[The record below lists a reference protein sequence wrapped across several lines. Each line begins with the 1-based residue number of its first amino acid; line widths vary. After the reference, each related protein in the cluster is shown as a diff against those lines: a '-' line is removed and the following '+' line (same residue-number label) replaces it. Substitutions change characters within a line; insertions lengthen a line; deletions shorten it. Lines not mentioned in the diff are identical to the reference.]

1 MIDKLEWN
9 KESLTYPFIT
19 VTPARDMY
27 ESVTWFK
34 KKIPINIRTQ
44 TLYTNLISV
53 EMSDYNAILGM
64 DWLSTHHAVIDCQ
77 KKHVLFQSPEGEKF
91 EFKGTSRSK
100 LVPTIFEL
108 KAKRLLESECY
119 GYLANIM
126 DNAKE
131 DKTRPKDIP
140 MMREYLKV
148 FPDDLMSLPSDR
160 EVDFSIDL
168 IPGAA
173 LISKAPYRLGPA
185 ELKELKTQL
194 QELLDKGFIRPS
206 YSP

>member
-1 MIDKLEWN
+1 M
-9 KESLTYPFIT
+9 
-19 VTPARDMY
+19 
-27 ESVTWFK
+27 
-34 KKIPINIRTQ
+34 
-44 TLYTNLISV
+44 
-53 EMSDYNAILGM
+53 
-64 DWLSTHHAVIDCQ
+64 
-77 KKHVLFQSPEGEKF
+77 GEKF

-119 GYLANIM
+119 GYLANIV
-126 DNAKE
+126 DKAKE

-148 FPDDLMSLPSDR
+148 FHDDLMSLLSDR
-160 EVDFSIDL
+160 KVEFSIDL

-206 YSP
+206 YSPYGALVLFVKKKYGTLRLCIDYRELNKVTIKNRYPLPRIDDLFDQVIGSSVFSKIDLRSGYHQL